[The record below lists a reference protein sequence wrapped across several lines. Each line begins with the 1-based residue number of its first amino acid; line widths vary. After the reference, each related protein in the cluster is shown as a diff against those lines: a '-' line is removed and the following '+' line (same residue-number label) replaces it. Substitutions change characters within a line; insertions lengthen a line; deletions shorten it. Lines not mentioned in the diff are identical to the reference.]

1 MRELSD
7 VKFLRAMEA
16 AEIPPALF
24 GHREHVRLALLLL
37 RRDGPDL
44 GAASMV
50 RALRK
55 YTAAHGIGHIFDEGL
70 TLRWMARLLAA
81 LALTPE
87 VATVDELFAAHPALA
102 KSASDRETA
111 LSGAGP

>member
-24 GHREHVRLALLLL
+24 GHVQHVRLALLLL
-37 RRDGPDL
+37 RRDGPDE
-44 GAASMV
+44 GPPSIV

-55 YTAAHGIGHIFDEGL
+55 YTAAHGIVHIFDEGL
-70 TLRWMARLLAA
+70 TMRWIARLQAA
-81 LALTPE
+81 LALTPD
-87 VATVDELFAAHPALA
+87 VATVQELLQAHPELA
-102 KSASDRETA
+102 
-111 LSGAGP
+111 